1 VPAISR
7 EPAPR
12 EPAAAPAATDR
23 ATVHVARQPILE
35 ANGQVFGYELLYRA
49 RQTDTACTAE
59 GDLASARV
67 LTDAVLEVGLDTLTG
82 GRPAFLNLT
91 KPLITSQVAV
101 LLPHAAAVYEL
112 REDVEV
118 DDAVVEACRDLHAR
132 GYRLALDDF
141 VPGSAAEQLMPYVSF
156 VKIDV
161 QLTEM
166 PLLLELPRRYKPHR
180 VTMVAEKV
188 ETREMF
194 DATRQAGYT
203 LFQGY
208 YFCRPIIRT
217 GTTLPA
223 KHVTYMRLLS
233 EINRPDL
240 TVRELEELIKQDAS
254 LSLKVLRC
262 VNSAALPLRREVR
275 SLHDALVLLG
285 IGPIRQWASVWC
297 LAGLNTGGSPELAT
311 LALLRARSCEL
322 AAGDLRAVDTAEL
335 FLVGLCSV
343 LDSMLGRPM
352 SEALEHLPLSPAAK
366 QTLLGEPSPMRA
378 ILDAIVAQ
386 EAGAWSAADTSAA
399 VAGVTPDSLSK
410 AYIGALR
417 WAGALTR
424 TEGH

>member
-1 VPAISR
+1 MSR
-7 EPAPR
+7 EPASR
-12 EPAAAPAATDR
+12 ASVAAAEAESR
-23 ATVHVARQPILE
+23 AKVHIARQPILD
-35 ANGQVFGYELLYRA
+35 AKGHVFGYELLYRA
-49 RQTDTACTAE
+49 TQSSTTCTAE
-59 GDLASARV
+59 GDVASARV
-67 LTDAVLEVGLDTLTG
+67 LTDAVLEVGLDTLTS

-91 KPLITSQVAV
+91 KPLITSQVAT

-118 DDAVVEACRDLHAR
+118 DDEVVDACRDLHAR

-141 VPGSAAEQLMPYVSF
+141 ESGSPAEQLMPYVSF

-161 QLTEM
+161 QLTDM
-166 PLLLELPRRYKPHR
+166 PLVLELPRRYEPHK

-208 YFCRPIIRT
+208 YFCRPIMST
-217 GTTLPA
+217 GKTLPA
-223 KHVTYMRLLS
+223 QHATYMRLLS
-233 EINRPDL
+233 AINRPDL
-240 TVRELEELIKQDAS
+240 TVLELEELIKQDAS

-275 SLHDALVLLG
+275 SIRDAVVLLG

-297 LAGLNTGGSPELAT
+297 LAGLNTSGSPELAT
-311 LALLRARSCEL
+311 LALVRARSCEL
-322 AAGDLRAVDTAEL
+322 AASSAADTSEL
-335 FLVGLCSV
+335 FLVGLCSM

-366 QTLLGEPSPMRA
+366 GALLGEPSPMRSV
-378 ILDAIVAQ
+378 LDAILAQ
-386 EAGAWSAADTSAA
+386 ETGAWDAAGQSAAA
-399 VAGVTPDSLSK
+399 AGVAPDTLSD

-417 WAGALTR
+417 WARALTR
-424 TEGH
+424 SRGR

>member
-1 VPAISR
+1 MSR

-12 EPAAAPAATDR
+12 ESAPAPAATESR

-49 RQTDTACTAE
+49 AQTDTSCTAE

-91 KPLITSQVAV
+91 KPLITSQVAR

-118 DDAVVEACRDLHAR
+118 DESVVEACRDLHAR

-141 VPGSAAEQLMPYVSF
+141 VVGSAAEQLMPYVSF

-166 PLLLELPRRYKPHR
+166 PLVLELPKRYKQNR
-180 VTMVAEKV
+180 VAMVAEKV
-188 ETREMF
+188 ETREVF

-223 KHVTYMRLLS
+223 KHAAYMRLLS
-233 EINRPDL
+233 QINRPDL

-275 SLHDALVLLG
+275 SIHDAIVLLG

-322 AAGDLRAVDTAEL
+322 AAGNLGVDTSEP
-335 FLVGLCSV
+335 FLVGLCSM

-352 SEALEHLPLSPAAK
+352 SEALEHLPLSPTAK
-366 QTLLGEPSPMRA
+366 RTLLGEPSPMRA
-378 ILDAIVAQ
+378 ILDAILAQ
-386 EAGAWSAADTSAA
+386 EMGAWDAVGASAASAGLTHDA
-399 VAGVTPDSLSK
+399 LSK
-410 AYIGALR
+410 AYVGALR
-417 WAGALTR
+417 WARALTR
-424 TEGH
+424 TEAH